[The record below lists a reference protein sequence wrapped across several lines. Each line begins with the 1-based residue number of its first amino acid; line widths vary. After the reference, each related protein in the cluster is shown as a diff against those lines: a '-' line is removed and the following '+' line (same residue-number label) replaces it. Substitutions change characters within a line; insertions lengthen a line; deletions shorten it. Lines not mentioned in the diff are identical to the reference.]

1 MVEKPNSTLLLP
13 RRKNCMLPN
22 SRQSE
27 AITSS
32 NFGFYS
38 VLEIESIGYC
48 GGYLVLNEIGRP
60 LEFHCTLPV
69 KPGRSQEILYGSTLR
84 NFLICDH
91 IGPSL
96 INKAKNRAGLV
107 LVNQVEALD
116 LNSKIDIDV
125 AFVNVTEA
133 DEASRIQFSDPLR
146 ESVIRDALGR
156 TSFQL
161 SEPFERITTAI
172 DEAQA
177 VTRQDDR

>member
-1 MVEKPNSTLLLP
+1 M
-13 RRKNCMLPN
+13 
-22 SRQSE
+22 
-27 AITSS
+27 
-32 NFGFYS
+32 
-38 VLEIESIGYC
+38 
-48 GGYLVLNEIGRP
+48 
-60 LEFHCTLPV
+60 
-69 KPGRSQEILYGSTLR
+69 
-84 NFLICDH
+84 ICDH

-146 ESVIRDALGR
+146 ESVIRDALVR